1 MNKKGFTIS
10 ELLVVFMIVI
20 ITGTLMIPFIQYT
33 RHKLERTLCANNLRR
48 IGLALYIY
56 ARENQGRFP
65 ETLRVLY
72 EKQYLAD
79 VRLLD
84 CPASKS
90 VGTIGN
96 PEYEYFPGLSV
107 ESGAKTILVKD
118 KKGNHKKW
126 ENVLYVNADIDCLRE
141 S

>member
-33 RHKLERTLCANNLRR
+33 RDKLERTLCANNLRR

-56 ARENQGRFP
+56 ARENQGLFP
-65 ETLRVLY
+65 ETLQVLY

-79 VRLLD
+79 ARLMD
-84 CPASKS
+84 CPANKS
-90 VGTIGN
+90 AGTVEN

-107 ESGAKTILVKD
+107 ESESKTILVKD
-118 KKGNHKKW
+118 KKGNHKKG
-126 ENVLYVNADIDCLRE
+126 ENVLYVNANIAWKRE